1 MKTET
6 TIRNRTSLKGL
17 QPGALTI
24 PQRAFMTYVRTL
36 QFMKTRLKGIDE
48 GEAVHIPQTLIETAF
63 FKYPAFNRRQE
74 LAALVDAGELEITQK
89 DSARTGRIM
98 YLYRAINPGQ
108 WLVDLYL
115 YRKHS
120 GKSKPIDD
128 QSVKMRGYLLR
139 VSLTAGAP
147 STDYFNAFLR
157 YRDELPELFFTVDD
171 FAGRVHTPIT
181 NFHRTHRPNLLIDG
195 SPTVGLDVTTMQPLL
210 LGKVLNESLPGN
222 QYSRWIEQGDD
233 IYMKLQEAAGLVT
246 RDEGKKRFFEIL
258 FAPPSDSLSELFGAA
273 DWITWINDYKR
284 ADEPK
289 NPHRSK
295 RHSNLAWL
303 LQSTEVQT
311 MRRVWQALN
320 EAEIPFLSVHDEI
333 IVKQQDRHQAE
344 SIFRRVLDH
353 EFSYYKL
360 NVKEAISATQTVLQQ
375 VTPPRADR
383 APQGSKTSQIR
394 HCITRQFTERLNPLV
409 WLNDWKTDAE
419 LLHDLQVLADDC
431 RSHYGIDITPD
442 EYYQTLKDWEGEICK
457 QQN

>member
-6 TIRNRTSLKGL
+6 TTRNRTSLKGL
-17 QPGALTI
+17 QPGAFTI

-48 GEAVHIPQTLIETAF
+48 GEAVHIPQKLIETGF
-63 FKYPAFNRRQE
+63 FKYPTFNRRQE
-74 LAALVDAGELEITQK
+74 LAALVDAGELEITQRE
-89 DSARTGRIM
+89 SPQTGRIM
-98 YLYRAINPGQ
+98 YLYRAINPGK
-108 WLVDLYL
+108 WLIDLYL
-115 YRKHS
+115 LRKHRGEARPMGEHS
-120 GKSKPIDD
+120 
-128 QSVKMRGYLLR
+128 QKMRGNLMR
-139 VSLTAGAP
+139 VSMPAGAP

-157 YRDELPELFFTVDD
+157 YRDELPELFFTIDD

-210 LGKVLNESLPGN
+210 LGKALTEHIPGN
-222 QYSRWIEQGDD
+222 QYSRWIEQGED
-233 IYMKLQEAAGLVT
+233 IYIKLQQAAGLVT

-273 DWITWINDYKR
+273 DWITWINSYKR

-303 LQSTEVQT
+303 LQSTEVHT

-344 SIFRRVLDH
+344 SLFRRVLDH
-353 EFSYYKL
+353 EFTYYKL
-360 NVKEAISATQTVLQQ
+360 NVKEAISATQTLPQQ
-375 VTPPRADR
+375 VVPPPADR
-383 APQGSKTSQIR
+383 APQATAEAEIWKVIQQ
-394 HCITRQFTERLNPLV
+394 QFAGRLNPDV
-409 WLNDWKTDAE
+409 WLNPGKTSDE
-419 LLHDLQVLADDC
+419 IYYDLIVLSADC
-431 RSHYGIDITPD
+431 LINYGLDITPD
-442 EYYQTLKDWEGEICK
+442 QYYKALKWRKIGILS
-457 QQN
+457 